1 VPRDATVLF
10 LAQSQLLIDSGAV
23 YSTEV
28 VELVEFIE
36 KPFPR
41 PIHPLD
47 AHPLSDRIGVIFL
60 RFGGAS
66 YEVIQDFGSEKKVQ
80 AFDKAR
86 EELVLVYCIN
96 QQQ

>member
-1 VPRDATVLF
+1 

-28 VELVEFIE
+28 VEFVEFIE

-47 AHPLSDRIGVIFL
+47 AHPLSDRIG
-60 RFGGAS
+60 
-66 YEVIQDFGSEKKVQ
+66 SESSSF
-80 AFDKAR
+80 A
-86 EELVLVYCIN
+86 LVAGR
-96 QQQ
+96 